1 MSTPRAFAQL
11 HVKTLDEDQRII
23 SGIATTPE
31 TDRIGDVI
39 EPLGV
44 TFTNPLPLLL
54 YHDST
59 KPVGRVTFR
68 PPTKTGIAFDAH
80 IPHITEPGP
89 LRDRVTEAWQSVKAG
104 LLTGVS
110 IGFRVLEDGV
120 ELIKGTGGLRYLK
133 TEVLE
138 LSLVTVPA
146 NASAGIQ
153 AIRSY
158 VAESPAP
165 GAARRVSSAAR
176 DSGLSKEV
184 STMAN
189 EPTNPSDLITKYQ
202 ASRNAK
208 LARMSDLMAKAD
220 KSDKTLDAD
229 SQVEY
234 DDLVEEVKA
243 LDAHIKRAKALEDA
257 QAEAARPVRIAPK
270 AAPEVTA
277 PQITV
282 RQNQPPGTDF
292 VRMLVCRGASL
303 LTGQAPELI
312 AMQRYP
318 DNPRVA
324 AVFKAAVAGGTT
336 TDATWAGPLVD
347 PTNLASEFIEFLR
360 PQTIIGRIPG
370 LRRVP
375 FNVRI
380 VGQTSGASASW
391 VGQGANKP
399 VTKFDVEATTLT
411 WAKIAAI
418 AVFSDELFRFS
429 SPSAEGLIRDELS
442 KAVIARMDTDFI
454 DPTKALAANVSPASI
469 TNGLVAGVPSGTDA
483 AAVRADVATML
494 ATFLADN
501 QSPVG
506 AVWIMPNTLALQLS
520 LMRNALGQPEFS
532 GLGML
537 GGTFEGLPVVTSQYA
552 AVGSPVSN
560 LVILANAPEIF
571 LSDDGGVSIDVS
583 REASIEMSD
592 DPDASGESQTI
603 VNMFQSNQIAIR
615 AERYINWARRRTAA
629 VTYMSD
635 VAWGSGS

>member
-1 MSTPRAFAQL
+1 
-11 HVKTLDEDQRII
+11 
-23 SGIATTPE
+23 
-31 TDRIGDVI
+31 
-39 EPLGV
+39 
-44 TFTNPLPLLL
+44 
-54 YHDST
+54 
-59 KPVGRVTFR
+59 
-68 PPTKTGIAFDAH
+68 
-80 IPHITEPGP
+80 
-89 LRDRVTEAWQSVKAG
+89 
-104 LLTGVS
+104 
-110 IGFRVLEDGV
+110 
-120 ELIKGTGGLRYLK
+120 
-133 TEVLE
+133 
-138 LSLVTVPA
+138 
-146 NASAGIQ
+146 
-153 AIRSY
+153 
-158 VAESPAP
+158 
-165 GAARRVSSAAR
+165 
-176 DSGLSKEV
+176 
-184 STMAN
+184 
-189 EPTNPSDLITKYQ
+189 
-202 ASRNAK
+202 
-208 LARMSDLMAKAD
+208 
-220 KSDKTLDAD
+220 
-229 SQVEY
+229 
-234 DDLVEEVKA
+234 
-243 LDAHIKRAKALEDA
+243 
-257 QAEAARPVRIAPK
+257 
-270 AAPEVTA
+270 
-277 PQITV
+277 
-282 RQNQPPGTDF
+282 
-292 VRMLVCRGASL
+292 
-303 LTGQAPELI
+303 
-312 AMQRYP
+312 
-318 DNPRVA
+318 
-324 AVFKAAVAGGTT
+324 
-336 TDATWAGPLVD
+336 VD

-454 DPTKALAANVSPASI
+454 DPTKAIAANVSPASI

-615 AERYINWARRRTAA
+615 AERYINWARRRAAA

>member
-1 MSTPRAFAQL
+1 MSMTRAYSQF
-11 HVKTLDEDQRII
+11 HVKGVDAERRLI
-23 SGIATTPE
+23 SGVATTPE
-31 TDRIGDVI
+31 TDRIGDII

-44 TFTNPLPLLL
+44 AFKNPLPLLL
-54 YHDST
+54 YHDNT
-59 KPVGRVTFR
+59 RPVGRVTFST
-68 PPTKTGIAFDAH
+68 PTKDGIRFEAH
-80 IPHITEPGP
+80 LPDIAEPGP
-89 LRDRVTEAWQSVKAG
+89 LRDRVQEAWQSIKAG

-110 IGFRVLEDGV
+110 IGFRVLDDAV
-120 ELIKGTGGLRYLK
+120 ERIKETGGLRFLK
-133 TEVLE
+133 TEVIE

-153 AIRSY
+153 AIKSA
-158 VAESPAP
+158 VQPPAT
-165 GAARRVSSAAR
+165 GATVGPPVVPARAA
-176 DSGLSKEV
+176 GLSLKDAHMDAV
-184 STMAN
+184 A
-189 EPTNPSDLITKYQ
+189 SDLVTKYQ

-208 LARMSDLMAKAD
+208 LARMADLMAKAD
-220 KSDKTLDAD
+220 KAEATLDEA

-234 DDLVEEVKA
+234 DDLVEEVGA
-243 LDAHIKRAKALEDA
+243 LDAHIKRVKALEEA
-257 QAEAARPVRIAPK
+257 QAKQAEPVRKPVAK
-270 AAPEVTA
+270 
-277 PQITV
+277 TV
-282 RQNQPPGTDF
+282 EPLPHISVRPTQPAGTDF
-292 VRMLVCRGASL
+292 VRMLICRGASL
-303 LTGQAPELI
+303 LTGQPPDTI
-312 AMQRYP
+312 ARTRYP
-318 DNPRVA
+318 DNPRVE
-324 AVFKAAVAGGTT
+324 AVFKAAVPAATT
-336 TDATWAGPLVD
+336 TDANYLGPLVD
-347 PTNLASEFIEFLR
+347 PTNLANEFIEFLR
-360 PQTIIGRIPG
+360 PQTIIGRVPG

-391 VGQGANKP
+391 VGQGGNKP
-399 VTKFDVEATTLT
+399 VTKFETEATTLT

-442 KAVIARMDTDFI
+442 KAVVERMDTDFI
-454 DPTKALAANVSPASI
+454 DPTKAVAANVSPASI
-469 TNGLVAGVPSGTDA
+469 TNGLVAGVPSGVDA
-483 AAVRADVATML
+483 AAVRADVTTML

-520 LMRNALGQPEFS
+520 LMRNALGQAEFPS
-532 GLGML
+532 LTML
-537 GGTFEGLPVVTSQYA
+537 GGTFEGLPVITSQYA
-552 AVGSPVSN
+552 AVGSPASN

-592 DPDASGESQTI
+592 DPDNESGTV

-615 AERYINWARRRTAA
+615 AERYINWAKRRAAA

>member
-1 MSTPRAFAQL
+1 
-11 HVKTLDEDQRII
+11 
-23 SGIATTPE
+23 
-31 TDRIGDVI
+31 
-39 EPLGV
+39 
-44 TFTNPLPLLL
+44 
-54 YHDST
+54 
-59 KPVGRVTFR
+59 
-68 PPTKTGIAFDAH
+68 
-80 IPHITEPGP
+80 
-89 LRDRVTEAWQSVKAG
+89 
-104 LLTGVS
+104 
-110 IGFRVLEDGV
+110 
-120 ELIKGTGGLRYLK
+120 
-133 TEVLE
+133 
-138 LSLVTVPA
+138 
-146 NASAGIQ
+146 
-153 AIRSY
+153 
-158 VAESPAP
+158 
-165 GAARRVSSAAR
+165 
-176 DSGLSKEV
+176 
-184 STMAN
+184 MAN
-189 EPTNPSDLITKYQ
+189 NEPNPSDLVTDYQ

-208 LARMSDLMAKAD
+208 LARMSDLMTKAAKD
-220 KSDKTLDAD
+220 KSTLDEAD
-229 SQVEY
+229 QDEY
-234 DDLVEEVKA
+234 DGLVSEVKA
-243 LDAHIKRAKALEDA
+243 LAAHIERAKALEKEMA
-257 QAEAARPVRIAPK
+257 YRAEPIRTPK
-270 AAPEVTA
+270 AHDVTTSISN
-277 PQITV
+277 PKP
-282 RQNQPPGTDF
+282 NQPVGTDF
-292 VRMLVCRGASL
+292 IRMLVCRGASL

>member
-1 MSTPRAFAQL
+1 MGMTRAFSILQ
-11 HVKTLDEDQRII
+11 VKGIADERRLI

-31 TDRIGDVI
+31 TDRIGDQI
-39 EPLGV
+39 DPLGV
-44 TFTNPLPLLL
+44 SFTNPLPLLL

-59 KPVGRVTFR
+59 KPVGRVTFSK
-68 PPTKTGIAFDAH
+68 PTKDGIAFEAH
-80 IPHITEPGP
+80 IPDIAEPGP

-110 IGFRVLEDGV
+110 IGFRVLDDAV
-120 ELIKGTGGLRYLK
+120 EFIKGTQGLRYLK

-158 VAESPAP
+158 AAESPAP
-165 GAARRVSSAAR
+165 GAARGTTVSAR
-176 DSGLSKEV
+176 DSGSSKEV
-184 STMAN
+184 TMA
-189 EPTNPSDLITKYQ
+189 TNDTIPSDLITKYQ

-220 KSDKTLDAD
+220 KSEKTLDAD

-234 DDLVEEVKA
+234 DDLVDEVKA

-257 QAEAARPVRIAPK
+257 QAEAARPIQRVVPK
-270 AAPEVTA
+270 AAPEPA
-277 PQITV
+277 LQISV

-303 LTGQAPELI
+303 LTGQSPELI
-312 AMQRYP
+312 ARQRYP
-318 DNPRVA
+318 DNPRVE

-336 TDATWAGPLVD
+336 TDATWAGPLVE

-380 VGQTSGASASW
+380 VGQTSGASAQW
-391 VGQGANKP
+391 VGQGVNKP

-442 KAVIARMDTDFI
+442 RAVIARMDTDFI
-454 DPTKALAANVSPASI
+454 DPTKAIAANVSPASI

-483 AAVRADVATML
+483 DAVRADVATML

-520 LMRNALGQPEFS
+520 LMRNPLGQPEFS
-532 GLGML
+532 GISMM
-537 GGTFEGLPVVTSQYA
+537 GGTFEGLPVITSQYA

-615 AERYINWARRRTAA
+615 AERYINWARRRAAA